1 MTSLSEVTLTTEQR
15 RYLSGPLVLH
25 NPGWADTLPGWLV
38 EVIPVARAAQVAAEV
53 AGEVEPGL
61 ATLEEV
67 CAYLYTASLA
77 SPLHRD
83 YAEVYV
89 WATAQVL
96 ARQGRAASV
105 EAVFEMLGEV
115 GARYQILTPY
125 QERDVLRP
133 LMRDIR
139 RSVARHSTTKSHAPS
154 RVAPDEAIA
163 CSNEHPLKCRVR

>member
-1 MTSLSEVTLTTEQR
+1 MTSLPEVSVTTEQW

-38 EVIPVARAAQVAAEV
+38 EVIPLARAAQVAAET
-53 AGEVEPGL
+53 AGEVEPSL

-83 YAEVYV
+83 YAEVHI

-96 ARQGRAASV
+96 ARHGRAASV
-105 EAVFEMLGEV
+105 EAVFEMLGEMGV
-115 GARYQILTPY
+115 RYQTLTPY
-125 QERDVLRP
+125 QEREVLRV
-133 LMRDIR
+133 LQRDIR
-139 RSVARHSTTKSHAPS
+139 RSVARHVIGRQHSQ
-154 RVAPDEAIA
+154 
-163 CSNEHPLKCRVR
+163 PLVTVDDASAQLGSGGP